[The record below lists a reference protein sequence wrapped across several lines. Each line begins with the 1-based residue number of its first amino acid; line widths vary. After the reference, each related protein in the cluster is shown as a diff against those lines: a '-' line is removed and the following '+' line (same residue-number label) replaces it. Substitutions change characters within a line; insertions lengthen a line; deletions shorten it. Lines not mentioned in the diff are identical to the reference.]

1 MIRRPPRATRPDT
14 LVPYTTLF
22 RSADAQGVVEQQRAG
37 RDHRHHFGD
46 AVAHAHDR
54 ALAVLLLDL
63 GQGGGKRALLVLVH
77 RGGPRHGVYGA
88 LERVW
93 PDRVARTA
101 TSAPGNRMASATRPA
116 ESVHTPQARREKPR
130 IPGRKPPLTGSA
142 SPGRSTGPRWR
153 SPGRA
158 SRRSARSP
166 D

>member
-46 AVAHAHDR
+46 TVAHAHDR
-54 ALAVLLLDL
+54 AFAVLLLDL

-88 LERVW
+88 LGAFW
-93 PDRVARTA
+93 SARVARTA
-101 TSAPGNRMASATRPA
+101 ITAPGNRMASDTGPA
-116 ESVHTPQARREKPR
+116 ESAYK
-130 IPGRKPPLTGSA
+130 I
-142 SPGRSTGPRWR
+142 
-153 SPGRA
+153 GRA
-158 SRRSARSP
+158 HG
-166 D
+166 